1 MDDRTTKPSAD
12 NPQALIGRRQVLAGI
27 AALSTAGVPAFAH
40 ADDLSAEMILNDP
53 DAPVGGNPAG
63 SLTIVTFFDYN
74 CPFCKSTVEP
84 LGKVLKSDG
93 DIRLVYKDWP
103 ILFPTSP
110 YAARLALAAK
120 HQNRYEEAYAALMG
134 IDGPR
139 VSEDRMREALRAGGF
154 DLAQLE
160 ATAEKRKTE
169 ISTLLERNNAQAER
183 LGLRG
188 TPAFLIGR
196 YIVASALDEAGFR
209 EVVAEARKAS

>member
-1 MDDRTTKPSAD
+1 MPSRRLLLVSAAAFAGLGPVSAFAQSAD
-12 NPQALIGRRQVLAGI
+12 RPNPMPEELRK
-27 AALSTAGVPAFAH
+27 
-40 ADDLSAEMILNDP
+40 DLERDP
-53 DAPVGGNPAG
+53 TAPVLGNPKG
-63 SLTIVTFFDYN
+63 DITLTEFFDYN

-120 HQNRYEEAYAALMG
+120 HQNRYEEAYTALMG